1 MGKMS
6 NTERIKRM
14 EELVVLLNEASES
27 YYNGQEEKMSNYE
40 WDALFDEL
48 TALEEET
55 GHILSNSPTQNTGFE
70 ETKGEKEEHEFQA
83 LSLAKTKSVEELQ
96 KWAGE
101 LPIWLSWKLDG
112 LTLVLTYD
120 NGKLTKIL
128 TRGNGTMG
136 TNITH
141 LKHAIKGFP
150 LEISYK
156 GHMVVR
162 GEATISYTDFAAIND
177 MMEDDNEKYA
187 NPRNLASGT
196 LNLDDIE
203 EVKNRRV
210 HFYAFT
216 LVYLEEEM
224 LSWGERMDFLES
236 MKFSVVD
243 REKGDAKTIAQ
254 MIEAW
259 TKRVESGKMDLPVD
273 GLVICYDDT
282 KYASGGSVTGHH
294 ATRGGYA
301 FKWEDEAVETTL
313 KYIEWS
319 CAVSTISPVA
329 VFEPVQIEGTTVSRA
344 SLCNISEIKR
354 LGIGKECKLDVI
366 KANKIIPKC
375 VAVKEA
381 KGEVEIPKK
390 CPVCNADTYIHVS
403 ETKSKTETLHCSNPD
418 CTAKNVKKFTRFVS
432 KDGFDIDGLSVQ
444 TMLKFINDGFI
455 REFADIYKLS
465 EHFEAISQMEGFGQK
480 SCENMG
486 KSIEKSRS
494 VHPVNLI
501 FALCIPMIGTDAAK
515 KIINN
520 VGFDE
525 FLERM
530 ELQKGFDDIDGIGQ
544 EKSNSILNWYANT
557 SNQSMLKHLLEV
569 VSVQKVEIAN
579 TDIGKCKD
587 LIFVITGDVHQFKNR
602 DAFKA
607 YVEAQGG
614 KVTGSVSKKTNYLVN
629 NDVESASSK
638 NKKAKDLGIPI
649 ISEDTFVEM
658 FGK

>member
-1 MGKMS
+1 MDKMS
-6 NTERIKRM
+6 SRERI
-14 EELVVLLNEASES
+14 EELVAILNEASEI
-27 YYNGQEEKMSNYE
+27 YYNGQEGQMSNYE

-48 TALEEET
+48 TLLEEET
-55 GHILSNSPTQNTGFE
+55 GYILENSPTQNTGFE

-96 KWAGE
+96 KWAGDF
-101 LPIWLSWKLDG
+101 PIWLSWKLDG

-128 TRGNGTMG
+128 TRGNGTIG

-141 LKHAIKGFP
+141 LKNAIKGFP

-162 GEATISYTDFAAIND
+162 GEATISYTDFTAIND
-177 MMEDDNEKYA
+177 MMEQEEKYA

-203 EVKNRRV
+203 EVKKRCV

-224 LSWGERMDFLES
+224 VSWGERMDFLE
-236 MKFSVVD
+236 KLHFSVID
-243 REKGDAKTIAQ
+243 REKGTSETISQ
-254 MIEAW
+254 MIEEW
-259 TKRVESGKMDLPVD
+259 TKRVESGKMDIPVD

-282 KYASGGSVTGHH
+282 KYASEGTVTGHH
-294 ATRGGYA
+294 AIRGGYA
-301 FKWEDEAVETTL
+301 FKWKDEAVETTL

-354 LGIGKECKLDVI
+354 LGIGKECKIDVI

-375 VAVKEA
+375 IAVREA

-390 CPVCNADTYIHVS
+390 CPICQADTYIHVS
-403 ETKSKTETLHCSNPD
+403 ETKSKTETLHCSNPE

-432 KDGFDIDGLSVQ
+432 KGGFDIDGLSVQ
-444 TMLKFINDGFI
+444 TILRFINDGFI

-465 EHFEAISQMEGFGQK
+465 EHFEQISKMEGFGQK
-480 SCENMG
+480 SCENMQ
-486 KSIEKSRS
+486 KAIEKSKH
-494 VHPVNLI
+494 VHPVNFI

-515 KIINN
+515 KIVNT
-520 VGFDE
+520 VGFE
-525 FLERM
+525 GFLERM
-530 ELQKGFDDIDGIGQ
+530 EQQKGFDDVDGIGA
-544 EKSNSILNWYANT
+544 EKSNSILKWYGNEQ
-557 SNQSMLKHLLEV
+557 NQNILHHLLEV
-569 VSVQKVEIAN
+569 VFVEKIEVVKN
-579 TDIGKCKD
+579 EDGTCKD
-587 LIFVITGDVHQFKNR
+587 LVFVITGDVHHFKNR
-602 DAFKA
+602 DAFKS
-607 YVEAQGG
+607 YVELQGG

-629 NDVESASSK
+629 NDTESSSSK
-638 NKKAKDLGIPI
+638 NKKAKDLNIPI

>member
-1 MGKMS
+1 MDKMS
-6 NTERIKRM
+6 SRARI
-14 EELVVLLNEASES
+14 EQLVATLNEASEH

-48 TALEEET
+48 TLLEEET
-55 GHILSNSPTQNTGFE
+55 GYILENSPTQNTGFE

-96 KWAGE
+96 KWAGDF
-101 LPIWLSWKLDG
+101 PIWLSWKLDG

-128 TRGNGTMG
+128 TRGNGTIG

-141 LKHAIKGFP
+141 LKNAIKGFP

-177 MMEDDNEKYA
+177 MMEQEEKYA

-203 EVKNRRV
+203 EVKKRCV

-224 LSWGERMDFLES
+224 VSWGERMDFLE
-236 MKFSVVD
+236 KLHFSVID
-243 REKGDAKTIAQ
+243 REKGTSETIAQ
-254 MIEAW
+254 MIEVW
-259 TKRVESGKMDLPVD
+259 TKRVESGKMDIPVD

-282 KYASGGSVTGHH
+282 KYASQGSVTGHH
-294 ATRGGYA
+294 AIRGGYA
-301 FKWEDEAVETTL
+301 FKWKDEAVETTL

-375 VAVKEA
+375 IAVREA

-390 CPVCNADTYIHVS
+390 CPICQADTYIHVS
-403 ETKSKTETLHCSNPD
+403 ETKSKTETLHCSNPE

-432 KDGFDIDGLSVQ
+432 KGGFDIEGLSVQ
-444 TMLKFINDGFI
+444 TLLRFINDGFI

-465 EHFEAISQMEGFGQK
+465 EHFEQISKMEGFGQK
-480 SCENMG
+480 SCENMQ
-486 KSIEKSRS
+486 KAIEKSKH
-494 VHPVNLI
+494 VHPVNFI

-515 KIINN
+515 KIVNT
-520 VGFDE
+520 VGFE
-525 FLERM
+525 GFLERM
-530 ELQKGFDDIDGIGQ
+530 EQQKGFDDVDGIGA
-544 EKSNSILNWYANT
+544 EKSSSILKWYANEQ
-557 SNQSMLKHLLEV
+557 NQNILHHLLEV
-569 VSVQKVEIAN
+569 VFVEKIKVVKNEDG
-579 TDIGKCKD
+579 TCKD
-587 LIFVITGDVHQFKNR
+587 LVFVITGDVHHFKNR
-602 DAFKA
+602 DAFKS
-607 YVEAQGG
+607 YVELQGG

-629 NDVESASSK
+629 NDTESSSSK
-638 NKKAKDLGIPI
+638 NKKAKDLNIPI